1 MSLRQKICCLRSIL
15 YLVPSVSRVFVSKTY
30 EYSCSLTFPVPSHSS
45 ARHYH
50 SVQDPIGSRETQD
63 STKES
68 YLGLLISRVRV
79 GNNEDEVLQS
89 LLQDHRSVSICLSK
103 ILVVRLL
110 RRFED
115 DWKSALGFFRWA
127 GTQSDYSHTQEAYD
141 KMVDILGKAK
151 QFETMYLLVEE
162 MKEKNYVTLKTIAKL
177 MRRFAGA
184 GKHKDAVKMFDDLG
198 RFGLEK
204 DTESMNLLLDTLCK
218 EKRVEHARGIFLEL
232 KKHISPNAHT
242 FNIFIHG
249 WCSANR
255 VDEANWT
262 IQEMKGHGCLP
273 CVISYSTVI
282 QAYCK
287 QSNFSK
293 VYGLL
298 DEMDTQGCSPNVV
311 TYTTIIHYLD
321 KSKRYDEA
329 LQVRERM
336 KLTGCEPDTLFYN
349 TLIHV
354 LGRASRLQE
363 ATRVFE
369 VEMPMNNIIP
379 NTSTYNTMIT
389 MFCHHSQEQA
399 ALNVLNDMEKS
410 ALCKP
415 DLRTFNP
422 LLKMYFRAGK
432 TDCSLNALLEDMTN
446 KHYLGLDLSTSTLL
460 IHGLCRANK
469 LERAYEIFEDMI
481 KQEITPRYQTCR
493 LLLDE
498 MKQKN
503 MHDTSD
509 RIENMMRQMKKSN

>member
-1 MSLRQKICCLRSIL
+1 MFEPLLFCLRASIALRQRNCCLRSIL
-15 YLVPSVSRVFVSKTY
+15 FFVPSVSRVFVSKTY
-30 EYSCSLTFPVPSHSS
+30 EYSCSLTFPVSSHSN
-45 ARHYH
+45 ARYYH
-50 SVQDPIGSRETQD
+50 FVQDPIGSRETQD
-63 STKES
+63 STTES

-89 LLQDHRSVSICLSK
+89 LLQDR
-103 ILVVRLL
+103 
-110 RRFED
+110 
-115 DWKSALGFFRWA
+115 SALVFVCRKSWLKDCLGDLRMIER
-127 GTQSDYSHTQEAYD
+127 TQADYSHNQEAYD
-141 KMVDILGKAK
+141 KMVDIL
-151 QFETMYLLVEE
+151 
-162 MKEKNYVTLKTIAKL
+162 
-177 MRRFAGA
+177 
-184 GKHKDAVKMFDDLG
+184 
-198 RFGLEK
+198 
-204 DTESMNLLLDTLCK
+204 
-218 EKRVEHARGIFLEL
+218 VEHARGIFLEL

-242 FNIFIHG
+242 FNIFMHG

-262 IQEMKGHGCLP
+262 IQEMKGHGCPP

-287 QSNFSK
+287 QPNFSR
-293 VYGLL
+293 VYELL

-321 KSKRYDEA
+321 KSKRYDES

-336 KLTGCEPDTLFYN
+336 KLTGCKPDTLFYN

-363 ATRVFE
+363 ATHVFE
-369 VEMPMNNIIP
+369 VEMPMSNIILD
-379 NTSTYNTMIT
+379 TSTYYTLIT

-399 ALNVLNDMEKS
+399 SLNVLNNMEKS

-415 DLRTFNP
+415 DLRKFNP

-432 TDCSLNALLEDMTN
+432 TDCTLNAILEDMTN
-446 KHYLGLDLSTSTLL
+446 KHYLGLDFSTSTLL

-469 LERAYEIFEDMI
+469 LERAYKIFEDMI
-481 KQEITPRYQTCR
+481 KQEITPGYQTCR

-509 RIENMMRQMKKSN
+509 RIENVMRQMKKSN